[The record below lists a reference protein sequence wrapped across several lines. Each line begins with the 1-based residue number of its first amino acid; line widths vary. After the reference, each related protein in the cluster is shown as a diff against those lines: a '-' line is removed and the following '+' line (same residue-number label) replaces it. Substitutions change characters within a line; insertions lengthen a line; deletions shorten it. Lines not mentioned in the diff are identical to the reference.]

1 MVVNAR
7 VIGQAGRAEQ
17 FGAGFTTLGM
27 AIADVGIA
35 IAASRCGIIAAAIP
49 GRVLDTRYFDN
60 FTLHAEPAPSQVAIL
75 LASA

>member
-1 MVVNAR
+1 
-7 VIGQAGRAEQ
+7 
-17 FGAGFTTLGM
+17 M

-35 IAASRCGIIAAAIP
+35 IAASRCGIIAAAIA